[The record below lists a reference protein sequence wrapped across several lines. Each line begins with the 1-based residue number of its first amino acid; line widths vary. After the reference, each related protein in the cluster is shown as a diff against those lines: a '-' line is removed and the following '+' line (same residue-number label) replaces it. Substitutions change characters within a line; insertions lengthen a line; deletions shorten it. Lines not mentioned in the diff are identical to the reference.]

1 MLSKRMRWH
10 VYLTGGEYI
19 GPAYTLRVAVAALRN
34 YQMRFNSGE
43 PIGTIYEEAQEGV
56 KKLFRTYYCPGY
68 VDSIKARQKE
78 KADGPRT
85 V

>member
-1 MLSKRMRWH
+1 MQQKRPRWH

-19 GPAYTLRVAVAALRN
+19 GPAYTLKVAELALRK

-56 KKLFRTYYCPGY
+56 KTLFRTYYCPGY

-78 KADGPRT
+78 KDDAPRT
-85 V
+85 F